1 MAGFIKNIFGVNK
14 SAIND
19 PNNTEDL
26 QSILIQK
33 WNNSQKS
40 LNNLDLLFNIQDENF
55 IIKELINIKALFKI
69 NEETEYWKLIG
80 LINLKENKF
89 KNTKIIEII
98 NNIKEFDKF
107 KYKLDNKQ
115 LEINKIVPGANNT
128 SDPKLNK
135 KDKNLKSNPEE
146 KQANY
151 DLEFSKFFFI
161 DDNFQNLVYSD
172 KKQKTIFYSAYLE
185 YLINNVLIEYN
196 ISENSKDFYKHEA
209 NQSIKMNE
217 FIQEISLFVY
227 TTIFEIL
234 ISKENYFEIIYNLFS
249 DIENCQGN
257 NLNSGT
263 IKNSIMCLLPNKFNY
278 RKYFENNF
286 FRKEFHL
293 NFLFT
298 NKQMNSLIKDKD
310 FFLDTDLV
318 NIFLNFLIDFEFF
331 IDQKNKKTIN
341 TLLINNQTIKPNFF
355 KVYDYILEII
365 FDNHNLK
372 NIRTNIFELETDNN
386 FKQMILLDYLMTLY
400 KTTKNF
406 NRNFNS
412 KELIDIE
419 NDLENS
425 ENEDKEKIDK
435 NPPATDRRESFN
447 YLNNYNL
454 EKFLTFD
461 IDNCIND
468 KVLAK
473 EILTSNPEEIR
484 KDTNILNNFIE
495 DIFTIVFLKTQTK
508 EKFASIK
515 KNEKEIL
522 EAINNNFIFN
532 EKIKKLPEILFLKII
547 RINSPIN
554 IIENFFKKYV
564 DLDIDKGNKNEF
576 LKFLCFTT
584 LKNSFEILTE
594 NADNYPH
601 LIERLELINNFYETT
616 KLISNIKIKIAFLD
630 VFNKKNNSISKKI
643 VNENNTLN
651 LKNLIFEEEKFKS
664 YIKINLINN
673 NSTCLVIINN
683 VVFGSL
689 NSLKQFKNFAKI
701 YEFLLINT
709 NKFKTSKGLKLFKFF
724 EKELVLIN
732 NYLDLNKETVFPN
745 ETSDNK
751 YLTIV
756 EFILFFIKNEKL
768 EILSLEFLKENVIF
782 PLLKLN

>member
-1 MAGFIKNIFGVNK
+1 
-14 SAIND
+14 
-19 PNNTEDL
+19 
-26 QSILIQK
+26 
-33 WNNSQKS
+33 
-40 LNNLDLLFNIQDENF
+40 LLFIIQDENF
-55 IIKELINIKALFKI
+55 IIKELVNIKALFKL
-69 NEETEYWKLIG
+69 NEEKEYSKLIG

-115 LEINKIVPGANNT
+115 LEINKIVQGANNT
-128 SDPKLNK
+128 NDTKLNK

-146 KQANY
+146 KQAKF
-151 DLEFSKFFFI
+151 DMEFFKFFFI

-172 KKQKTIFYSAYLE
+172 KKQKTIFYFAYME
-185 YLINNVLIEYN
+185 YLINNVLIEYY
-196 ISENSKDFYKHEA
+196 ISENSKDFYKHQL
-209 NQSIKMNE
+209 NQNIKMNE

-234 ISKENYFEIIYNLFS
+234 ISKDNYFEIIYNLFL
-249 DIENCQGN
+249 DIENCQDN
-257 NLNSGT
+257 NSNSDT
-263 IKNSIMCLLPNKFNY
+263 IKNCIMCLLPNKFNY

-298 NKQMNSLIKDKD
+298 NKQINSLIKDKD
-310 FFLDTDLV
+310 LLLGIDLV
-318 NIFLNFLIDFEFF
+318 NTFLNFLIDFEFF
-331 IDQKNKKTIN
+331 IDLKNKKTIN
-341 TLLINNQTIKPNFF
+341 NLLTINQSIKPNFF

-372 NIRTNIFELETDNN
+372 NIRTNIFELEIDNN

-400 KTTKNF
+400 KTTKDF

-412 KELIDIE
+412 RELIDIE
-419 NDLENS
+419 NDLEN
-425 ENEDKEKIDK
+425 EDKEKIDK
-435 NPPATDRRESFN
+435 NSPATDRKESFN

-454 EKFLTFD
+454 EKFLTSD
-461 IDNCIND
+461 IDKCIND

-473 EILTSNPEEIR
+473 EIFTINPEEIR

-495 DIFTIVFLKTQTK
+495 KIFNIVFLKTQTK
-508 EKFASIK
+508 EKFARIK

-522 EAINNNFIFN
+522 EAINKNFIFH
-532 EKIKKLPEILFLKII
+532 EKIRKLPEILFLKII
-547 RINSPIN
+547 QINSPIN

-564 DLDIDKGNKNEF
+564 DLDIDKGNKNGF
-576 LKFLCFTT
+576 LKFVCFTT
-584 LKNSFEILTE
+584 LKNSFEILTD
-594 NADNYPH
+594 NAENYPH
-601 LIERLELINNFYETT
+601 LIERLELINNFYETK
-616 KLISNIKIKIAFLD
+616 KLISNINIKIAFLD

-664 YIKINLINN
+664 YIKINLKNN
-673 NSTCLVIINN
+673 NSTSLVIINN
-683 VVFGSL
+683 MVFDSL
-689 NSLKQFKNFAKI
+689 NNLKNFKNFAKI

-709 NKFKTSKGLKLFKFF
+709 NKFKTSKGLKLYKYF
-724 EKELVLIN
+724 EKELVSIN
-732 NYLDLNKETVFPN
+732 NYLDLTKETVFPN
-745 ETSDNK
+745 ETLDNK

-782 PLLKLN
+782 FLLKLNK